1 MNPSKF
7 FTQEQKKQI
16 TDAIKDA
23 ELNTS
28 GEIRL
33 HVEKRCK
40 INTLDRAAY
49 IFDKLNM
56 HKTEK
61 RNGVLFYLA
70 VDDHKF
76 AILGD
81 AGINQVTSENF
92 WDEIKDIVLDHFKE
106 GKYADGLAKGIRM
119 AGEAL
124 KEHFPYQTDDVNELS
139 DDISF
144 GKPQ

>member
-1 MNPSKF
+1 MKPSKF
-7 FTQEQKKQI
+7 FTPQQRKQI
-16 TDAIKDA
+16 TDAIREA

-40 INTLDRAAY
+40 INVLDRAAY

-56 HKTEK
+56 QKTEK
-61 RNGVLFYLA
+61 RNGVLFYLSIE
-70 VDDHKF
+70 DRKF

-81 AGINQVTSENF
+81 AGINAVTPDNF
-92 WDEIKDIVLDHFKE
+92 WDEIKDVVLDFFKE
-106 GKYADGLAKGIRM
+106 ERYAEGLAKGISL

-124 KEHFPYQTDDVNELS
+124 KQYFPYQTDDVNELS

-144 GKPQ
+144 GKQ